1 MARKPKPVILT
12 GGQLIEREQRA
23 HLDVVETRKALAIQE
38 AEQHAGIRA
47 GCLNRMVTSAEVT
60 VQDILEP
67 DAGDQNRVALKDLTK
82 VPREV
87 ARAVKKIK
95 ITNRT
100 TGSERDGTRET
111 VQTVEVELA
120 HHLSYDELIGKY
132 VGLWADKSAA
142 NHLHLHNHNAPQGAK
157 LSELTPEQLAARRA
171 QLEAEV
177 ARLDAEEK
185 AKP

>member
-1 MARKPKPVILT
+1 MPRKPKPVILT
-12 GGQLIEREQRA
+12 GGQIIEREQRA

-47 GCLNRMVTSAEVT
+47 GCLNRLVTSAEVT

-100 TGSERDGTRET
+100 TGSDRDGTKET

-132 VGLWADKSAA
+132 VGLWQDKGG
-142 NHLHLHNHNAPQGAK
+142 NHLHLHNHQAPQGAK

-177 ARLDAEEK
+177 AKLDAEDQG
-185 AKP
+185 KP